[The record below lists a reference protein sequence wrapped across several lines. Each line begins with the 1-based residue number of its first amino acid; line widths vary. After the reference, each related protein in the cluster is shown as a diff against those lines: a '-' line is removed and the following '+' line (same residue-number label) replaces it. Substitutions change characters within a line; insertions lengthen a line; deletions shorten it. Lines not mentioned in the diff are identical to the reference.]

1 MWFKIL
7 VDGTEIDIINA
18 STPEEAIVIAKKLH
32 GDYQAVWTT
41 KRYG

>member
-1 MWFKIL
+1 MYFKIL

-18 STPEEAIVIAKKLH
+18 PTPEQAILIAKKIH

-41 KRYG
+41 KPYG